1 MRWKSSKSPVS
12 NDVRNAFS
20 VLAGQGRD
28 TLRMMLQL
36 SLVSRRD
43 PLTVVP
49 SMRACNSDVRMS
61 LLCGSSPEK

>member
-1 MRWKSSKSPVS
+1 MSWKSSKSPVS

-20 VLAGQGRD
+20 VLTGQGRG
-28 TLRMMLQL
+28 TLRMVLQL
-36 SLVSRRD
+36 SFVSRG

-49 SMRACNSDVRMS
+49 SMKACNSDVRMS